1 MDSATAVLLDG
12 TRLLGWIHAALWL
25 SMRLGAAFLA
35 APLFGSRAVPPRVRM
50 ALMFALSAMLAP
62 MLPKPPPAAF
72 DALTVLN
79 VMRELAIGVAIGF
92 LLRLAFEAGAFAGE
106 LISQGMA
113 LSFAQMA
120 DPANGAPTVVGQWF
134 YVALALLF
142 LSFDGHLALIQLLAD
157 SYRLQP
163 PGQPL
168 PDWTALAQAV
178 PAFLTSAL
186 AAGVAIALPI
196 VLSMLVVNLCFGVL
210 GRASPALQPIAIGI
224 PAALLLGI
232 ALLVMLITRLVE
244 PARSL
249 FDAAF
254 AAARGLL
261 G

>member
-25 SMRLGAAFLA
+25 SLRIGAAFMA
-35 APLFGSRAVPPRVRM
+35 APLFGTRAVPPRVR
-50 ALMFALSAMLAP
+50 LMLVFALSAMLAP

-72 DALTVLN
+72 DALTVLG
-79 VMRELAIGVAIGF
+79 VARELAIGVSIGF
-92 LLRLAFEAGAFAGE
+92 LLRLAFEAGAVAGE
-106 LISQGMA
+106 LISQGTA

-134 YVALALLF
+134 YMALGLLF
-142 LSFDGHLALIQLLAD
+142 FAFDGHLALIQLLAD

-163 PGQPL
+163 PGEPL
-168 PDWTALAQAV
+168 PDWTRLAEAV

-186 AAGVAIALPI
+186 AAGVASALPI
-196 VLSMLVVNLCFGVL
+196 MLAMLVVNLCFGII
-210 GRASPALQPIAIGI
+210 GRASPSLNPIAVGI
-224 PAALLLGI
+224 PS
-232 ALLVMLITRLVE
+232 ALLVGLLLLVATVRE
-244 PARSL
+244 LAGPARSL